1 MTYYPGL
8 MLEWYPNVLIVSHL
22 IPRSPTRTTNVVE
35 FYYPEEIDLFERD
48 FIEAQ
53 QAAYVET
60 AIEDNEICMRLDRGR
75 RALYEQGLD
84 DAGPYQSPMEDAE
97 VHFHEWL
104 HARLDR

>member
-1 MTYYPGL
+1 MPEPDDVLDPAQLGGL
-8 MLEWYPNVLIVSHL
+8 RGAEHAAAVHRGGGV
-22 IPRSPTRTTNVVE
+22 RV
-35 FYYPEEIDLFERD
+35 
-48 FIEAQ
+48 EAQ

-60 AIEDNEICMRLDRGR
+60 AIEDNEICERLDRGR

-104 HARLDR
+104 HRKLGK